1 MKAYVLAVAGMALLT
16 AIVSVLIPEKK
27 FGKTINGVLKLCM
40 LLTLV
45 SPIFQYVRQDTPNFL
60 LNESIFGQD
69 TAYINNSYALAIK
82 TQIENQY
89 DITIEVNVTFEEKQK
104 RVTIYI
110 RDFGMNEKEE
120 HINII
125 NQITETV
132 KKLSNADM
140 VEVFDET

>member
-1 MKAYVLAVAGMALLT
+1 MKAYVLSVAGMALLT

-27 FGKTINGVLKLCM
+27 FGKTINGVLRLCM

-45 SPIFQYVRQDTPNFL
+45 SPIFQYIRQDTPNFL
-60 LNESIFGQD
+60 FNESIFGQD
-69 TAYINNSYALAIK
+69 AAYINNSYALAIK

-89 DITIEVNVTFEEKQK
+89 GITVEVKAAFEEKEN

-110 RDFGMNEKEE
+110 LDFGMNEKEE

-132 KKLSNADM
+132 KKLSDTDI